1 MKNTHVEAVKA
12 ICEKVYQGNYN
23 QIIIDLVQEEIEEL
37 TEADKVSRDD
47 IGALEYQCS
56 ILLEVYNP
64 RFSNDTQFLEDMIKA
79 LKAWTADHEN
89 TNRLLGLP
97 IED

>member
-12 ICEKVYQGNYN
+12 ICEKVYKGNFN
-23 QIIIDLVQEEIEEL
+23 QIIIDLVQEDLEEL
-37 TEADKVSRDD
+37 TTADKVSRDD
-47 IGALEYQCS
+47 IGAMQYQCS
-56 ILLEVYNP
+56 ILLDVYNP
-64 RFSNDTQFLEDMIKA
+64 RFTKDVQFLEDMIKA
-79 LKAWTADHEN
+79 LEAWTADHEN